1 MALNYLLSP
10 TFQAVSTAGKPLTG
24 GYIET
29 YLAGT
34 RTKYFC
40 ASDFSGTLH
49 PFKIPLDAL
58 GSNIVLADDGQSYDV
73 YVYNRYGSLTMSRY
87 NVNPSEGGGVSGT
100 NITSNDG
107 SITVTNTANGVDL
120 SVTDN
125 APEVIVC
132 SGNGS
137 LTEDGSFLLLK
148 DKGIGDSLYL
158 VGDELYARPG
168 WYNYEALVEIAWNG
182 PMQNAVETVT
192 VNCSGGMS
200 QMVDLDLSAYR
211 VETLNVSGT
220 YHSYGEKFVC
230 AVAGLPSNATA
241 RVLKLSVFRINSI
254 VTAEGGGTPTEQV
267 QSNWLETNEDEPSYI
282 QNKPEE
288 LAASLDSGT
297 ELVAGQNI
305 TLTNTVSGLV
315 ISASGEGEKNV
326 HRLLRYYTNAG
337 DADAEHPVGDWLHD
351 LDAEDPDDPSGH
363 PMVTADQLFDWYEA
377 GQNFELYEVDGT
389 NGQLGWSAVYRMVTW
404 QDQSAWWSQFA
415 PVPGKA
421 CRLEFFRMGMYST
434 PYRGGLIAY
443 IRYKDEDYMRLYDVM
458 PGQSIWIA
466 EYQEKLPHYASD
478 WHAGD
483 FLRVMPNG
491 SDIEWTP
498 LSTVASSGSYSDLTD
513 KPSIPAA
520 QVNSDWNA
528 SSGVAEILNKPTLA
542 AVATSGSYTDL
553 TDKPTIPAAVTV
565 DQHYNASSANPQSGA
580 AVAEA
585 LQTVPNELPSLT
597 GNANKVLKVNS
608 GATGVVWA
616 TESGGGGGGGSIT
629 VDQVYDATS
638 TNAQSGTA
646 VAGAVA
652 GKQDALST
660 AQLNAANSGIT
671 ANKVSG
677 YDTHVADT
685 DIHVTTSDKST
696 WNAKQD
702 AISDLSTIRSGASAG
717 ATAVQPSSL
726 ATVATTG
733 DYADLL
739 NKPSIPAAVTVD
751 QVYDSSSANPQSG
764 VAVAGAVSGKQDA
777 LSSAQL
783 NAANSGITSN
793 KVSGY
798 DTHVA
803 DTDIHVT
810 AADKLAWNGKQDA
823 IADLST
829 IRSGAEDG
837 ATAVQPADLATVAT
851 TGAYSDLSG
860 TPDLSGYVQSS
871 SLATVATTGDYDD
884 LTNKPT
890 IPAAVTVDQVYDS
903 ASANPQSGVA
913 VASAV
918 SGKQNALS
926 TAQLNA
932 ANSGITSA
940 KVTSYD
946 THVADTTIHVTS
958 ADKTAWSGKQ
968 DALTDITDVRV
979 VASLPASPVAT
990 VLYLIP
996 ES

>member
-305 TLTNTVSGLV
+305 TLTNTVAGLV

-351 LDAEDPDDPSGH
+351 LDAEDPADPSGH

-404 QDQSAWWSQFA
+404 QDQSSWWSQDA
-415 PVPGKA
+415 AVPGKA
-421 CRLEFFRMGMYST
+421 CRLEFFRTGMYST

-443 IRYKDEDYMRLYDVM
+443 IRYKDEDYMRLYDIM
-458 PGQSIWIA
+458 PGQSVWIA

-483 FLRVMPNG
+483 YLHVKQDG
-491 SDIEWTP
+491 SALEWTP
-498 LSTVASSGSYSDLTD
+498 LSTVASSGSYTD
-513 KPSIPAA
+513 
-520 QVNSDWNA
+520 
-528 SSGVAEILNKPTLA
+528 
-542 AVATSGSYTDL
+542 
-553 TDKPTIPAAVTV
+553 
-565 DQHYNASSANPQSGA
+565 PQSGA

-585 LQTVPNELPSLT
+585 LQTVPDELPSIT
-597 GNANKVLKVNS
+597 GNAGKVLKVNS
-608 GATGVVWA
+608 GATGVEWA
-616 TESGGGGGGGSIT
+616 TESGGGGGGGGSIT

-685 DIHVTTSDKST
+685 DIHVTTSDKSA

-702 AISDLSTIRSGASAG
+702 AISDLNTIRSGASAG
-717 ATAVQPSSL
+717 ATAVQPASL
-726 ATVATTG
+726 ATVATSGSYT
-733 DYADLL
+733 DLVD
-739 NKPSIPAAVTVD
+739 KPSIPAAVTVD
-751 QVYDSSSANPQSG
+751 QVYDSSSADPQSG
-764 VAVAGAVSGKQDA
+764 VAVASAVSGKQDA
-777 LSSAQL
+777 LSTAQL

-829 IRSGAEDG
+829 IRSGAEAG
-837 ATAVQPADLATVAT
+837 ATAVQPSSLATVAT

-860 TPDLSGYVQSS
+860 TP
-871 SLATVATTGDYDD
+871 
-884 LTNKPT
+884 T
-890 IPAAVTVDQVYDS
+890 IPTVDQVYGS
-903 ASANPQSGVA
+903 SSTNAQSGVA

-932 ANSGITSA
+932 ANSGITAA

-968 DALTDITDVRV
+968 DALTDITDVQV